1 MINYTLY
8 LTWQIAL
15 LFFRM
20 NMYFKHLLL
29 SSFKYSIQLISSQ
42 LFVWYMEHFKQTEE
56 FNITTGLRLNNKCDW
71 ITSSLSHNTSHLFYL
86 FDPDFH
92 AGLYLFCG
100 LCAVCCCHVVWW
112 AFQHP
117 QVKCVTLFKGN
128 LEASET
134 LVYFCCRVKYL
145 LCLWTCLCVFT
156 QEEAVVKTGC
166 LQSF

>member
-1 MINYTLY
+1 M
-8 LTWQIAL
+8 AL

-20 NMYFKHLLL
+20 NMYL
-29 SSFKYSIQLISSQ
+29 SICCSAPSNTVFNSYPVNYLSDTWHIQKTFQANI
-42 LFVWYMEHFKQTEE
+42 EE
-56 FNITTGLRLNNKCDW
+56 FNITTGLRINNNCDW

-128 LEASET
+128 LEASQNM
-134 LVYFCCRVKYL
+134 VYFCCCVKYL
-145 LCLWTCLCVFT
+145 LCLWTCLFT
-156 QEEAVVKTGC
+156 QGEAVVKTGC
-166 LQSF
+166 WPSF